1 MPSSINGIPTH
12 PLLVHIPVILLP
24 LVAFAVLLMVVW
36 PSARERFGWATVV
49 LAFVGF
55 VGTILAGQS
64 GEDLQESVQTAA
76 NRAAIHQH
84 AELGDQ
90 LRLIS
95 LVLFLA
101 VLGWQL
107 LQRWSAKNDHKVG
120 PGAILAVGLIPLS
133 IGLLSTVW
141 VVRTGDTGAK
151 QVWKNVHLTA
161 GDNGEGHGGDN
172 G

>member
-24 LVAFAVLLMVVW
+24 LVAFSVLLMVRW
-36 PSARERFGWATVV
+36 PAARGRFGWATVV
-49 LAFVGF
+49 LAFAGF
-55 VGTILAGQS
+55 VGTVLAGQS
-64 GEDLQESVQTAA
+64 GEDLQEAVQTAA

-90 LRLIS
+90 LKLIS

-107 LQRWSAKNDHKVG
+107 LQHWSAKNEHKVD
-120 PGAILAVGLIPLS
+120 PRVILAAGLVPLS
-133 IGLLSTVW
+133 IGVLSTVW
-141 VVRTGDTGAK
+141 VVRAGDTGAK
-151 QVWKNVHLTA
+151 QVWKNVHVTA
-161 GDNGEGHGGDN
+161 GDGRGGDD